1 MARSPA
7 DGKEQ
12 VQKEPARGQRFV
24 LEIAERG
31 IMNILKHA
39 GVVAGD
45 PDIPNPSHLIHTPT
59 GDAFITSRTDGL
71 FEICTELG
79 SHVNAG
85 DLIARV
91 HYLEDPDRAPTLTT
105 NKSGLVVCRHVPA
118 LITRGDC
125 AAVIA
130 VD

>member
-1 MARSPA
+1 
-7 DGKEQ
+7 
-12 VQKEPARGQRFV
+12 
-24 LEIAERG
+24 
-31 IMNILKHA
+31 MNILKHT

-45 PDIPNPSHLIHTPT
+45 PDIPNLSHLIHTPT

-71 FEICTELG
+71 FEICAELG

-91 HYLEDPDRAPTLTT
+91 YYLEDPDRAPTLMTT
-105 NKSGLVVCRHVPA
+105 NISGLVVCRHVPG

-130 VD
+130 EDWPGIK